1 MMKRTVRS
9 YLYPYRLPFLF
20 ALSQVVVISALELLK
35 PWPIK
40 IVIDHVL
47 AGNPVPWPPLADW
60 PPMWILAGACG
71 GLVSVYF
78 LLGGAA
84 VLNNYTTIRI
94 GQSMVNDLRRDLYS
108 QLQRLSLKFHNRNP
122 IGDLLYRVTAD
133 TLAIQ
138 TITMNGIFPVLSA
151 LVLLGGMFFIMARM
165 DWHLTLLALSIV
177 PVMIAVIVV
186 VNRRI
191 ESAASHARRH
201 QSEVYSVVQRAMSS
215 VRIIQ
220 AFTKED
226 DEHKRFMNVSQR
238 SLAADLRLY
247 TLQSFYSWGVDV
259 VIASG
264 SALVLLVGAQRVLSG
279 SMTLGELVVF
289 VSYLVSLYEP
299 INRIFQTYGLVQEA
313 RAGVRRVF
321 EILEVERELEDGP
334 RVLGDNRAEGRVC
347 FEGVFFEYVRGH
359 PALKQ
364 IDLQIER
371 GERVAILGASG
382 AGKSTLVSLVPRFYD
397 PRQGRVTLDGVD
409 VREFQLQS
417 LRRQI
422 AMVLQPPLIFP
433 ISIRDNIAYGR
444 PEATLPE
451 VISAARF
458 ARVDDFI
465 AKFPQGYETVV
476 GEQGATLSE
485 GQKQRLTIA
494 RAILRNAP
502 VLILDEPTSSIDS
515 ETERLIMESLET
527 LMAGKT
533 TLIIAHRLSTV
544 RQVDRIVVLH
554 QGEIVEQGTF
564 AELMRRR
571 GPFASMYKTQF
582 GLHEQERQIRLIK

>member
-1 MMKRTVRS
+1 
-9 YLYPYRLPFLF
+9 
-20 ALSQVVVISALELLK
+20 
-35 PWPIK
+35 
-40 IVIDHVL
+40 
-47 AGNPVPWPPLADW
+47 
-60 PPMWILAGACG
+60 
-71 GLVSVYF
+71 
-78 LLGGAA
+78 
-84 VLNNYTTIRI
+84 
-94 GQSMVNDLRRDLYS
+94 
-108 QLQRLSLKFHNRNP
+108 
-122 IGDLLYRVTAD
+122 
-133 TLAIQ
+133 
-138 TITMNGIFPVLSA
+138 
-151 LVLLGGMFFIMARM
+151 
-165 DWHLTLLALSIV
+165 
-177 PVMIAVIVV
+177 
-186 VNRRI
+186 
-191 ESAASHARRH
+191 
-201 QSEVYSVVQRAMSS
+201 
-215 VRIIQ
+215 
-220 AFTKED
+220 
-226 DEHKRFMNVSQR
+226 
-238 SLAADLRLY
+238 
-247 TLQSFYSWGVDV
+247 
-259 VIASG
+259 
-264 SALVLLVGAQRVLSG
+264 
-279 SMTLGELVVF
+279 
-289 VSYLVSLYEP
+289 
-299 INRIFQTYGLVQEA
+299 
-313 RAGVRRVF
+313 
-321 EILEVERELEDGP
+321 
-334 RVLGDNRAEGRVC
+334 
-347 FEGVFFEYVRGH
+347 
-359 PALKQ
+359 
-364 IDLQIER
+364 
-371 GERVAILGASG
+371 
-382 AGKSTLVSLVPRFYD
+382 
-397 PRQGRVTLDGVD
+397 VTLDGVD

-554 QGEIVEQGTF
+554 QGEIIEQGTF

>member
-1 MMKRTVRS
+1 
-9 YLYPYRLPFLF
+9 
-20 ALSQVVVISALELLK
+20 
-35 PWPIK
+35 
-40 IVIDHVL
+40 
-47 AGNPVPWPPLADW
+47 
-60 PPMWILAGACG
+60 
-71 GLVSVYF
+71 
-78 LLGGAA
+78 
-84 VLNNYTTIRI
+84 
-94 GQSMVNDLRRDLYS
+94 
-108 QLQRLSLKFHNRNP
+108 
-122 IGDLLYRVTAD
+122 
-133 TLAIQ
+133 
-138 TITMNGIFPVLSA
+138 
-151 LVLLGGMFFIMARM
+151 
-165 DWHLTLLALSIV
+165 
-177 PVMIAVIVV
+177 MIAVIVV

-191 ESAASHARRH
+191 ESAASRARRH

-313 RAGVRRVF
+313 RAGIRRVF

-334 RVLGDNRAEGRVC
+334 RVFGENRAEGRVS

-554 QGEIVEQGTF
+554 QGEIIEQGTF

>member
-1 MMKRTVRS
+1 MKHTVRS
-9 YLYPYRLPFLF
+9 YLYPHRFAFLF
-20 ALSQVVVISALELLK
+20 ALGQVVFISALELLK

-47 AGNPVPWPPLADW
+47 GGKPLPWPVLADW
-60 PPMWILAGACG
+60 SPGWILASTCA

-78 LLGGAA
+78 LLGGAS

-94 GQSMVNDLRRDLYS
+94 GQKMVHDLRRDLYS
-108 QLQRLSLKFHNRNP
+108 QLQRLSLSFHHRNQ

-165 DWHLTLLALSIV
+165 DWYLTILALSVV
-177 PVMIAVIVV
+177 PVMVAVIVV

-191 ESAASHARRH
+191 ESAATRARRQ
-201 QSEVYSVVQRAMSS
+201 QSEVYSVVQRAMSA

-220 AFTKED
+220 AFTKEE
-226 DEHKRFMNVSQR
+226 DEQKRFMAVSQR

-247 TLQSFYSWGVDV
+247 TLQSYYSWGIDV

-264 SALVLLVGAQRVLSG
+264 SALVLWVGAQRVFSG

-289 VSYLVSLYEP
+289 ISYLVSLYDP
-299 INRIFQTYGLVQEA
+299 INRMLQTYGLVQEA
-313 RAGVRRVF
+313 RAGVKRVF
-321 EILEVERELEDGP
+321 EILDIERELKDGP
-334 RVLGDNRAEGRVC
+334 RVFGESRAKGRIS
-347 FEGVFFEYVRGH
+347 FERVFFDYVGGD
-359 PALKQ
+359 PVLKE
-364 IDLQIER
+364 IDLQIEP
-371 GERVAILGASG
+371 GEKVAIVGASG

-397 PRQGRVTLDGVD
+397 AQSGRVAIDGVD

-433 ISIRDNIAYGR
+433 ITIRENIAYGR
-444 PEATLPE
+444 PEATLDE

-458 ARVDDFI
+458 AHIDEVI
-465 AKFPQGYETVV
+465 AKLPQQYETVV

-494 RAILRNAP
+494 RAILRNAR
-502 VLILDEPTSSIDS
+502 VLILDEPTSSVDT
-515 ETERLIMESLET
+515 ETEALIMESLET
-527 LMAGKT
+527 LMTGKT

-544 RQVDRIVVLH
+544 RRVDRIIVLH
-554 QGEIVEQGTF
+554 QGEIVEQGNF
-564 AELMRRR
+564 VELIRGR
-571 GPFASMYKTQF
+571 GPFASLYRTQF
-582 GLHEQERQIRLIK
+582 GLYEEERKLRLIK